1 MVLNINDKDYE
12 LKYTI
17 NILSKMSAN
26 GLDPIRNAENVTGTI
41 ANTRKAFYYG
51 LVEENSKI
59 TEATA
64 GKLMDAYIAEG
75 NAISDVMNMIQD
87 AIFESL
93 GIDTDAETENNVEES
108 GEGK

>member
-41 ANTRKAFYYG
+41 
-51 LVEENSKI
+51 S
-59 TEATA
+59 
-64 GKLMDAYIAEG
+64 
-75 NAISDVMNMIQD
+75 
-87 AIFESL
+87 
-93 GIDTDAETENNVEES
+93 
-108 GEGK
+108 